1 MIIDALRQDRI
12 RRKGILLGVAALHA
26 AAVCLWLGTGPRV
39 HAPDAGTPT
48 VFLQLLKLQ
57 PPRVQPPVAVT
68 PPPPPA
74 VQPRRPTRPAS
85 APSAVALPDDAPS
98 AASAAEPI
106 TVPPAEASSAA
117 DAGIDAIVT
126 QGKRDAVAFDRATN
140 KDRLK
145 GITSFDNR
153 PFARAIA
160 GAFKPRTGITT
171 TREYVSND
179 GRRITKVISPHGTYC
194 VISLENNTIMSESLS
209 RQGASTRKIACPSDE

>member
-1 MIIDALRQDRI
+1 MTIDALRQDRI
-12 RRKGILLGVAALHA
+12 RRQGTLLGVAALHV
-26 AAVCLWLGTGPRV
+26 AAVCLWLSMAPRLR
-39 HAPDAGTPT
+39 APDAGVPT

-57 PPRVQPPVAVT
+57 PPKARPPIAVT

-74 VQPRRPTRPAS
+74 VQPRRPTRPAP
-85 APSAVALPDDAPS
+85 AQTAIALSDDAPPP
-98 AASAAEPI
+98 AAAEPI
-106 TVPPAEASSAA
+106 TVPPAETSPAA

-126 QGKRDAVAFDRATN
+126 TAKRDAVAFDRASN